1 MRSGCFR
8 SRLQNYYVR
17 VPREKLE
24 KLKVQIVSG
33 AFTLIELLV
42 VISIIA
48 VLASIALPVFS
59 SVQEKGAQT
68 KALSNAKQ
76 IGLACKL
83 YASDYNGQY
92 PSSDYDV
99 LRDEPGLQDASTS
112 NEAFQALV
120 PLYVPTESIFWLA
133 QDKYFCNAAKAPDEA
148 YNTDANRLGSGEN
161 HWAYVLNLSDT
172 SDPSFPLIADGMSS
186 ETFHTYVDGEFQAG
200 GVWKG
205 RKAIVIRADTSGTIE
220 KTKKRGAGNEYIVPG
235 PGDITELFQ
244 VGSLGSRQWLDV
256 SQRVVN
262 PDPAR

>member
-1 MRSGCFR
+1 MKTRH
-8 SRLQNYYVR
+8 
-17 VPREKLE
+17 K
-24 KLKVQIVSG
+24 SG

-92 PSSDYDV
+92 PSTDYDV
-99 LRDEPGLQDASTS
+99 SRDELGSEEANTS

-120 PLYVPTESIFWLA
+120 PLYVQSEAIFWLA
-133 QDKYFCNAAKAPDEA
+133 QDKYFCNAAKPPDEA
-148 YNTDANRLGSGEN
+148 YNTDANRLGNGEN
-161 HWAYVLNLSDT
+161 HWAYVINLSDT
-172 SDPSFPLIADGMSS
+172 SNPSFPLIADGMHS
-186 ETFHTYVDGEFQAG
+186 ETDHTYVEGELQAG

-220 KTKKRGAGNEYIVPG
+220 KTRKRGSGNDYIVPG
-235 PGDITELFQ
+235 PGDVTELFQ
-244 VGSLGSRQWLDV
+244 TGSSGSTHWLDV
-256 SQRVVN
+256 KQRVLN
-262 PDPAR
+262 PDPA